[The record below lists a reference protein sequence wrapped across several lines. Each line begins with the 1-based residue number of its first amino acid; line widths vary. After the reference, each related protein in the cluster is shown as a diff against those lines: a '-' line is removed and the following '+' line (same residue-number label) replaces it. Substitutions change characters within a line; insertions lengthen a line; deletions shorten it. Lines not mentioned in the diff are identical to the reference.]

1 MSISLNSN
9 PNFYNSGKPYS
20 LSPLGDKV
28 SVKMSDSRHYGDKSQ
43 VHSPDD
49 VAESFADVFKKSL
62 EKVNDQQVTADELT
76 QKLVFDPN
84 SVDAHDVMIA
94 AEKARISLTFTKT
107 LADGF
112 VRAYREL
119 TSLR

>member
-1 MSISLNSN
+1 MNISFNSN
-9 PNFYNSGKPYS
+9 ANLYNSGKPYS
-20 LSPLGDKV
+20 ITPVGDKV
-28 SVKMSDSRHYGDKSQ
+28 SVKVSDTRHYGDKSSVQ
-43 VHSPDD
+43 SPDD

-62 EKVNDQQVTADELT
+62 EKVNDQQVSADELT

-107 LADGF
+107 VADGF
-112 VRAYREL
+112 VRTYREL
-119 TSLR
+119 TNLR

>member
-1 MSISLNSN
+1 MNISFNSN
-9 PNFYNSGKPYS
+9 TNLYNSGKPFS
-20 LSPLGDKV
+20 ITPVGDKV
-28 SVKMSDSRHYGDKSQ
+28 SVNVTDTRHYGDKASVQ
-43 VHSPDD
+43 SPDD
-49 VAESFADVFKKSL
+49 VAESFASVLKKSF
-62 EKVNDQQVTADELT
+62 ENVNDAQVQADEMT

>member
-1 MSISLNSN
+1 MNISFNSN
-9 PNFYNSGKPYS
+9 SNLYNSGKPY
-20 LSPLGDKV
+20 LIAPIGDKV
-28 SVKMSDSRHYGDKSQ
+28 SVKVSDTRHYGDKASIQ
-43 VHSPDD
+43 SPDD
-49 VAESFADVFKKSL
+49 VAESFASVLKKSL
-62 EKVNDQQVTADELT
+62 ESVNDQQVAADEMT

-112 VRAYREL
+112 IRAYREL
-119 TSLR
+119 TNLR